1 MMGGPPHMNVGPGS
15 MGGAGG
21 APREGGGAG
30 GAGGGGGQGS
40 SKRPRVSD
48 ASGNGNTPGGSG
60 ADGGGSSP
68 AGSAVIGNGNSNGGS
83 GGGGGLSTRGGGGGG
98 GGRSGTPSQQMEDA
112 PPMPPALNTG
122 MSQMIVT
129 RPGTGGE
136 GAPRRGLSDRGP
148 SFGFGAMPSF
158 AEGGGL
164 GGGVPGGAAPS
175 AVRLAHERSLPTG
188 VTDPAE
194 VNVFFILA
202 KGYLSHELGMLG
214 FPAYDRS
221 QLLLGFY
228 KEVQSTAG
236 QTQVVFIPA
245 QRIPNLDERDTAA
258 TTEILREEMRKG
270 SQSIISYESCNGSLP
285 KMREDAFMYY
295 WSKSMII
302 DMESNEAP
310 EQQGSV

>member
-1 MMGGPPHMNVGPGS
+1 MNVGAGS
-15 MGGAGG
+15 MAGAGVPRESSGAGG
-21 APREGGGAG
+21 A
-30 GAGGGGGQGS
+30 GGGQGS
-40 SKRPRVSD
+40 SKRPRVSG

-68 AGSAVIGNGNSNGGS
+68 AGSAAVGNGNSNGGGGGGAGGSSTRS
-83 GGGGGLSTRGGGGGG
+83 GGGV
-98 GGRSGTPSQQMEDA
+98 RSGTPSQPMEEA
-112 PPMPPALNTG
+112 PPMPPSLNTG

-136 GAPRRGLSDRGP
+136 GAPRRGLGDRGP

-158 AEGGGL
+158 AEGGG
-164 GGGVPGGAAPS
+164 GGGAGGGAPGGAAPS
-175 AVRLAHERSLPTG
+175 AGRLAHERSLPG

-221 QLLLGFY
+221 QILLGFY

-245 QRIPNLDERDTAA
+245 QRIPNLDERDTQA

-270 SQSIISYESCNGSLP
+270 SQSIISYENCNGSLS

>member
-1 MMGGPPHMNVGPGS
+1 MMGVPPHMNVGPGS

-40 SKRPRVSD
+40 SKRPRVSS
-48 ASGNGNTPGGSG
+48 ASGNGNMPGGSG

-68 AGSAVIGNGNSNGGS
+68 AGSAAVGNGNSNGGS
-83 GGGGGLSTRGGGGGG
+83 GGGGGSSTRGGGGG
-98 GGRSGTPSQQMEDA
+98 GGRSGTPSQQMEEA

-136 GAPRRGLSDRGP
+136 GAPRRGLGDRGP

-158 AEGGGL
+158 AEAGGP

-194 VNVFFILA
+194 VSVYFILA

-245 QRIPNLDERDTAA
+245 QRIPNLDDRDTAA

-270 SQSIISYESCNGSLP
+270 SQSIISYENCNGSLP

>member
-1 MMGGPPHMNVGPGS
+1 MMGVPPHMNVGPGS

-40 SKRPRVSD
+40 SKRPRVSS

-68 AGSAVIGNGNSNGGS
+68 AGSAAVGNGNSNGGS
-83 GGGGGLSTRGGGGGG
+83 GGGGGSSTRGGGGG
-98 GGRSGTPSQQMEDA
+98 GGRSGTPSQQMEEA

-136 GAPRRGLSDRGP
+136 GASRRGLGDRGP

-158 AEGGGL
+158 TEGGGP
-164 GGGVPGGAAPS
+164 GGGAPGGPAPS

-236 QTQVVFIPA
+236 QTQV
-245 QRIPNLDERDTAA
+245 
-258 TTEILREEMRKG
+258 
-270 SQSIISYESCNGSLP
+270 
-285 KMREDAFMYY
+285 
-295 WSKSMII
+295 
-302 DMESNEAP
+302 
-310 EQQGSV
+310 